1 MSQNQVNINSIKEK
15 AGKIHKVF
23 MFLFI
28 IGIIFVG
35 INMIANVVMIFV
47 SPEKF
52 NAVQESFDWT
62 INYIRP
68 FGNPPLYPIHIP
80 FRIIPPS
87 LEFSAKYAAITYLFS
102 QYLLGYSCFIYG
114 CKQVLNIF
122 ESAAND
128 ITPFIMDNVKSI
140 KNIATTII
148 AFSVIV
154 DNLTS
159 ILCTLFVT
167 HTYVSFHFGNFNIN
181 GIILGTI
188 IFFIADIFKYG
199 VFLQKEF
206 DETL

>member
-1 MSQNQVNINSIKEK
+1 MSQNQDNINIMKEK
-15 AGKIHKVF
+15 AGTIYG
-23 MFLFI
+23 FLTIIFI
-28 IGIIFVG
+28 IGVIIL
-35 INMIANVVMIFV
+35 IASMIANVVMIFV

-62 INYIRP
+62 INYTRP
-68 FGNPPLYPIHIP
+68 FGNPHLYPLHIP

-102 QYLLGYSCFIYG
+102 QYLLVYSFVIYG
-114 CKQVLNIF
+114 SKQVLNIF
-122 ESAAND
+122 NSAAND

-140 KNIATTII
+140 KNIAYTII
-148 AFSVIV
+148 IFSVIV
-154 DNLTS
+154 DNLTCF
-159 ILCTLFVT
+159 LCTLFVT
-167 HTYVSFHFGNFNIN
+167 QTVSFSLGNFNIL
-181 GIILGTI
+181 GILLGTI

>member
-1 MSQNQVNINSIKEK
+1 MSQNQDNINIIKKK
-15 AGKIHKVF
+15 AGKIHKVL

-28 IGIIFVG
+28 IGIISVAAD
-35 INMIANVVMIFV
+35 MIANVVMIFV

-62 INYIRP
+62 INYTRP

-102 QYLLGYSCFIYG
+102 QYLLIYSFVIYG
-114 CKQVLNIF
+114 NKQVLNIF
-122 ESAAND
+122 KSAAND

-140 KNIATTII
+140 KNIAYTII
-148 AFSVIV
+148 IYSVLV
-154 DNLTS
+154 DNLTRF
-159 ILCTLFVT
+159 LCTLFVT
-167 HTYVSFHFGNFNIN
+167 QTYVSFNFGNFNIQ
-181 GIILGTI
+181 GILLGTL